1 MKIVKIGAVWCP
13 GCIVMNKALDQIKEN
28 YDIEITSY
36 DLDFDSEEVEKYNVG
51 SVLPVLIFY
60 KNDNEYKRLI
70 GEKKYTDI
78 EEVILEMRD

>member
-13 GCIVMNKALDQIKEN
+13 GCIVINKALDKIKEN

-36 DLDFDSEEVEKYNVG
+36 DLDFDSEEVKKYNVG

-60 KNDNEYKRLI
+60 KDDKEYKRLI